1 MKKNDKD
8 KKRLE
13 DEFEQLQN
21 ERPDIDPGQY
31 MVTSEQM
38 PDFGKIE
45 IYDYNK
51 DLLETREN
59 STIIIGK
66 LVDLYIPEIKNH
78 DYIKY
83 KMKEDARVYAN
94 SQFLERMSE
103 KLLIQ
108 QLKQIDSGDTSARIF
123 EVVNQTMKEI
133 RDNNKDGRNA
143 RTEIEQMYKKIRED
157 LGLNDLSSIVDKGEE
172 VKSTNDSDSRVIDT
186 NELNDKLEEILKK
199 RKGEK

>member
-1 MKKNDKD
+1 MNKNKKKIQ
-8 KKRLE
+8 

-21 ERPDIDPGQY
+21 ERPDIDPVQY
-31 MVTSEQM
+31 MVTAEQM
-38 PDFGKIE
+38 PDFGRID

-51 DLLETREN
+51 DLQETRED
-59 STIIIGK
+59 SAVIIGK

-78 DYIKY
+78 EYIKS

-103 KLLIQ
+103 KLLIK

-133 RDNNKDGRNA
+133 RENNKDGRNA

-172 VKSTNDSDSRVIDT
+172 IKPANDPDNRVIDT
-186 NELNDKLEEILKK
+186 NELNDRLEEILKK
-199 RKGEK
+199 RKDDK